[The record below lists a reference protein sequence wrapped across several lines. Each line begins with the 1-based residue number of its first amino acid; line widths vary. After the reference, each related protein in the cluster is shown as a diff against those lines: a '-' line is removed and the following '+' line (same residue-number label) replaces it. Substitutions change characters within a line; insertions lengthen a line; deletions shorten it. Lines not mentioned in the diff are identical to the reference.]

1 MNTPA
6 NTPASTN
13 NKNKLSDI
21 VALCAVSFTTLAV
34 AVKPADV
41 VKTLQSPGPFTV
53 FAPTDGAFAKLPKA
67 TLKDLL
73 KLENKAKLDS
83 ILTYHVVPGKVMAA
97 DVKTMEAKTA
107 NGQSLDLQVI
117 DGKVT
122 VNKAKVT
129 KMDIMASNG
138 DIHVIETV
146 VMPN

>member
-53 FAPTDGAFAKLPKA
+53 FAPTDEAFAKLPKA
-67 TLKDLL
+67 TLKDL
-73 KLENKAKLDS
+73 
-83 ILTYHVVPGKVMAA
+83 
-97 DVKTMEAKTA
+97 
-107 NGQSLDLQVI
+107 
-117 DGKVT
+117 
-122 VNKAKVT
+122 
-129 KMDIMASNG
+129 
-138 DIHVIETV
+138 
-146 VMPN
+146 